1 MTGAELLTNLN
12 NRIEDSNNYV
22 GTEAHKLEALND
34 AQKTLTILLRNYYL
48 SDLKVKATS
57 QTITS
62 GELTFTDLFSAH
74 TITGVTGS
82 SPVDGSPTMF
92 TKTNHGLINGDKVEL
107 SGFTEMIDV
116 NGLAGIVEDADNG
129 NDFKIKGVLGAPAES
144 TGGTV
149 TKINDGS
156 GYSIRNGIYK
166 VYDKTNN
173 RIAKLVEEADF
184 PLESDYPYGS
194 VYCVSDN
201 KILIN
206 PSSCVS
212 ADVYYMKIPTAI
224 ANTSVECELNSA
236 LEPILLDLTE
246 STMWYADNRQGRG
259 DKAYQRA
266 VTSIQTLNERL
277 DV

>member
-1 MTGAELLTNLN
+1 MTGSELLTNLN

-22 GTEAHKLEALND
+22 GTVAHKLEALND

-82 SPVDGSPTMF
+82 SPTDGSPTVF
-92 TKTNHGLINGDKVEL
+92 TKTSHGLINGDKVEL
-107 SGFTEMIDV
+107 SGFTEMVEV
-116 NGLAGIVEDADNG
+116 NGIIGIVEDAGNG
-129 NDFKIKGVLGAPAES
+129 NDFKIKGVLGSPAES

-212 ADVYYMKIPTAI
+212 ADVYYIKIPTAI

-236 LEPILLDLTE
+236 LEPVLLDLAE